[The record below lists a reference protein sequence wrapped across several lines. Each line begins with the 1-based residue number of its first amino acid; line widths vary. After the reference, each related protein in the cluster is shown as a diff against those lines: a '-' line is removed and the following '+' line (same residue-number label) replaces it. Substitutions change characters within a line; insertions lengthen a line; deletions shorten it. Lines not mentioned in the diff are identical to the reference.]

1 VFISVV
7 EKHKT
12 KFQLITKKHKY
23 TMTKK
28 LNQEQKLNKHDVS
41 SCVYYRFV
49 FTDEKNDQFYTI
61 VKIDKKDDE
70 LAIATFEYK
79 HPNKKWYRFEI
90 VT

>member
-1 VFISVV
+1 MKNDKN
-7 EKHKT
+7 E
-12 KFQLITKKHKY
+12 
-23 TMTKK
+23 
-28 LNQEQKLNKHDVS
+28 NKALSQTSVS

-49 FTDEKNDQFYTI
+49 FTDEKQDQFYTI

-70 LAIATFEYK
+70 LAIATFEHK